1 MRLFSG
7 SDADWKQTSTPLA
20 SQYPSPSSS
29 PYWLTSNSSATS
41 NPYSNPVHLAL
52 ANLELIRQ
60 ARLEIPYY
68 SDSSS
73 ASSQNENYYA
83 TDGQHE
89 GPVKSE
95 PNVSPLDTIVAE
107 TEALSLLLVHARD
120 TPRLRGSRAVAERAA
135 EVARL
140 AALLASS
147 ILVCA
152 AELRRPDQQQDYYQ
166 YGGQP
171 SAAFSSSSPS
181 RNKKSKKGHRHHD
194 KGRGLERGGREYGH
208 LEAMAGRLAGVRR
221 ALEGVVWGS

>member
-1 MRLFSG
+1 M
-7 SDADWKQTSTPLA
+7 
-20 SQYPSPSSS
+20 
-29 PYWLTSNSSATS
+29 
-41 NPYSNPVHLAL
+41 AL

-60 ARLEIPYY
+60 ARLEIPCY

-73 ASSQNENYYA
+73 APSQHENYYA
-83 TDGQHE
+83 TDGQNR
-89 GPVKSE
+89 GSAKSE
-95 PNVSPLDTIVAE
+95 RNASPLDTIVAE
-107 TEALSLLLVHARD
+107 TEALSSLLVRARD

-171 SAAFSSSSPS
+171 SAASSLSSPS
-181 RNKKSKKGHRHHD
+181 SSKTSKKVHRHYD

-208 LEAMAGRLAGVRR
+208 LEAMAGRLAGARR
-221 ALEGVVWGS
+221 GLEDAVWGS